1 MFTQEAYTGKWRAKD
16 LSLFHFWNGIP
27 DGHWNWDGTT
37 NYSIRTMTYHT
48 PDYWMDACEKGIRG
62 TNADV
67 AEIRVTVNVEEG
79 IVFLN
84 PHQMGKAKRIL
95 MNKEEVNLFIQNA
108 QKLYDEEHDMGKNY
122 HFICGVGENV
132 TTFPE
137 YDNPNIQ
144 YLPIVFPDTEKFRI
158 VKYREK
164 VEWSLLRKGAVYIMP
179 KEGKRYLAVIQRKNK
194 PRDLSPFKEFLGTP
208 VAKET
213 PAAKEICFHCGAIL
227 GNSVTETD
235 FYVVCNECDKRSE
248 EGVINELIA
257 SKSGIFKVCY
267 KLFKMLLD
275 KNRVNIL
282 TLTYFQKHPLPL
294 KIPAS
299 LVARQQQLKEAGIS
313 GEIYFDKSSKKYF
326 LAGIDV
332 NPDSVPGWID

>member
-37 NYSIRTMTYHT
+37 NYSIRTMIYHT
-48 PDYWMDACEKGIRG
+48 PDYWMDACEEGIRG

-67 AEIRVTVNVEEG
+67 AEIQVTVNVEEG

-84 PHQMGKAKRIL
+84 SYQMRKAKRIL

-137 YDNPNIQ
+137 YDNPNIE

-213 PAAKEICFHCGAIL
+213 PAAKEICFCCRTIL

-235 FYVVCNECDKRSE
+235 FYVTCNECYKHSKE
-248 EGVINELIA
+248 KAINRLM
-257 SKSGIFKVCY
+257 SSNPCFRTCY
-267 KLFKMLLD
+267 KLFKMLFG
-275 KNRVNIL
+275 KNRANSFML
-282 TLTYFQKHPLPL
+282 THSQRQLQLP

-326 LAGIDV
+326 LAGIDG
-332 NPDSVPGWID
+332 NPDSVPGWTN